1 MQCNVMICNVM
12 YVYVYIYIYV
22 CVQILDSLHDI
33 CMWPLDSFDGIHTLK
48 GAVPLLAW
56 QAKSDGGNGFIGQ
69 VASLA
74 GTSTR
79 EMIAQDSLDSIGS
92 LMPAVCSPHVA
103 RSCFA
108 AAVFMHYAR
117 SSASKIKKYQND
129 PGISSNLCMCFISA
143 VFCSLIK
150 CCMPW
155 KGAITPVASCDAG
168 ECQSSSACGLG
179 SLCWHLRANMR
190 E

>member
-1 MQCNVMICNVM
+1 MKCNVCIRVCIL
-12 YVYVYIYIYV
+12 IYMCV
-22 CVQILDSLHDI
+22 CVYRALIASMIFVCGPWILSMASIPWKGQCRFWPGRRNQPVAMVSL
-33 CMWPLDSFDGIHTLK
+33 
-48 GAVPLLAW
+48 
-56 QAKSDGGNGFIGQ
+56 GQ

-79 EMIAQDSLDSIGS
+79 EMVAQDSLDSIGS

-117 SSASKIKKYQND
+117 SSASKIQKYQND
-129 PGISSNLCMCFISA
+129 TGISSNLCRCFISA

-155 KGAITPVASCDAG
+155 KGAITPVASCDVEG
-168 ECQSSSACGLG
+168 CQSSSACGLG

>member
-1 MQCNVMICNVM
+1 M
-12 YVYVYIYIYV
+12 YVYVYVYVYVYLYIYICV
-22 CVQILDSLHDI
+22 CVQSLDSLHDI
-33 CMWPLDSFDGIHTLK
+33 CMWSLDSFDGIHTLNQPV
-48 GAVPLLAW
+48 AMVSL
-56 QAKSDGGNGFIGQ
+56 GQ

-79 EMIAQDSLDSIGS
+79 EMVAQDSLDSIGS

-129 PGISSNLCMCFISA
+129 TGISSNLCMCFISA

-150 CCMPW
+150 CCMP
-155 KGAITPVASCDAG
+155 
-168 ECQSSSACGLG
+168 
-179 SLCWHLRANMR
+179 
-190 E
+190 